1 MNIHNFFSTFSKIVL
16 AILFFAIIKS
26 VSLLIS
32 LANKYHNIAAYIIV
46 GALILILII
55 FDLFLATKVKILD
68 LKKVRVSFSDFKN
81 CISWL
86 LVILGVKV
94 VGGLILL
101 IEKETTTYNEKV
113 LEDFLMYTPI
123 FIVILFT
130 AISAPIMEEIL
141 FRGFILKGCF
151 VNHMLF
157 GTMISG
163 ILFGLAHHPTNLGS
177 FFTYAGMGVVFGS
190 YYKKYQRIELSILLH
205 FFNNLIG
212 LIPYVYVFLLSN

>member
-1 MNIHNFFSTFSKIVL
+1 MNIHNILSIFRKLVI

-26 VSLLIS
+26 VSALIS
-32 LANKYHNIAAYIIV
+32 LANKYQNIVVYIIV
-46 GALILILII
+46 GALIFTLII

-68 LKKVRVSFSDFKN
+68 LKKIRLSFSDLKN

-101 IEKETTTYNEKV
+101 IEKETTTYNQKG

-130 AISAPIMEEIL
+130 VISAPIMEEVL
-141 FRGFILKGCF
+141 FRGFILKVCF
-151 VNHMLF
+151 ADHMLI
-157 GTMISG
+157 GIIISG
-163 ILFGLAHHPTNLGS
+163 FLFGISHHPTNLGS
-177 FFTYAGMGVVFGS
+177 FFTYAGMGVVLGI
-190 YYKKYQRIELSILLH
+190 YYKRYQRIELSILLH

-212 LIPYVYVFLLSN
+212 LIPYIYGYLIK